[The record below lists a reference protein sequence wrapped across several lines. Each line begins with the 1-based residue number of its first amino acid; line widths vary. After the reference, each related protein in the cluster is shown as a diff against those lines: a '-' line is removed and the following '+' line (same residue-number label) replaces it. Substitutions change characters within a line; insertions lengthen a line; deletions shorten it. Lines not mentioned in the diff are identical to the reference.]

1 MSLPSIGALIPA
13 TACLTITSA
22 NDPFL
27 ISRLR
32 PDLEPFTM
40 NYLYSF
46 LALDL
51 ANQRRNDIFSLEYR
65 QTREAIEARQAAEL
79 AAAGPDR
86 ASFARLALAHGLAA
100 VSRGSAAAVRRLDDV
115 VADDLGRALA
125 PGK

>member
-1 MSLPSIGALIPA
+1 
-13 TACLTITSA
+13 
-22 NDPFL
+22 
-27 ISRLR
+27 
-32 PDLEPFTM
+32 M

-51 ANQRRNDIFSLEYR
+51 ANQRRADIFSIEYR
-65 QTREAIEARQAAEL
+65 QTREAVEARQAAEL
-79 AAAGPDR
+79 SAADSARP
-86 ASFARLALAHGLAA
+86 SFTRRALAHGLAA

>member
-1 MSLPSIGALIPA
+1 
-13 TACLTITSA
+13 
-22 NDPFL
+22 
-27 ISRLR
+27 
-32 PDLEPFTM
+32 M

-51 ANQRRNDIFSLEYR
+51 ANQRAADVFSIEYR
-65 QTREAIEARQAAEL
+65 QTREAVEARQAAAL
-79 AAAGPDR
+79 SATGTDR
-86 ASFARLALAHGLAA
+86 PGFARRALAHGLAA

>member
-1 MSLPSIGALIPA
+1 
-13 TACLTITSA
+13 
-22 NDPFL
+22 
-27 ISRLR
+27 
-32 PDLEPFTM
+32 M

-51 ANQRRNDIFSLEYR
+51 ANQRTADIFSLEYR

-79 AAAGPDR
+79 SAADSGRP
-86 ASFARLALAHGLAA
+86 SFTRRALAHGLAA

>member
-1 MSLPSIGALIPA
+1 
-13 TACLTITSA
+13 
-22 NDPFL
+22 
-27 ISRLR
+27 
-32 PDLEPFTM
+32 M

-51 ANQRRNDIFSLEYR
+51 ANQRAADVFTLEYR
-65 QTREAIEARQAAEL
+65 HVREA
-79 AAAGPDR
+79 AAARRTAERSATDGDR
-86 ASFARLALAHGLAA
+86 PSVARRALAHGLAA